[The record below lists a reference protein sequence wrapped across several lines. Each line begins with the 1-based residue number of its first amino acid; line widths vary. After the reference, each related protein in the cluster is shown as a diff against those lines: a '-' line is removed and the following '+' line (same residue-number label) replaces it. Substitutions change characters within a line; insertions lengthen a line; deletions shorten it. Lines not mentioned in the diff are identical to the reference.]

1 MKTISAVVAAVAL
14 IAAGSAMA
22 GDDLLKKD
30 GCLACHNGK
39 IGPTFKD
46 VNAKIKGDAAVVAT
60 TLEKGAKT
68 GQYAGIKMAMPPQAA
83 HKADAAALAK
93 EIASQK

>member
-1 MKTISAVVAAVAL
+1 MKTISAAVAAIAL

-30 GCLACHNGK
+30 GCMACHNGK

-46 VNAKIKGDAAVVAT
+46 VNAKIKGNAAMVTAA
-60 TLEKGAKT
+60 LQKGSKT
-68 GQYAGIKMAMPPQAA
+68 GQYAGIKMPMPPQAA
-83 HKADAAALAK
+83 HVGDAAALAK
-93 EIASQK
+93 EIATQK

>member
-1 MKTISAVVAAVAL
+1 MKAITAAVAAVAL

-22 GDDLLKKD
+22 GKLQDD
-30 GCLACHNGK
+30 GCMACHNGH

-46 VNAKIKGDAAVVAT
+46 VNAKIKGSEKIVAE
-60 TLEKGAKT
+60 TLAKGAHT
-68 GQYAGIKMAMPPQAA
+68 GQYAGIKMAMPPQPT

-93 EIASQK
+93 EIAAQK

>member
-1 MKTISAVVAAVAL
+1 MKTISAAVAAIAL

-30 GCLACHNGK
+30 GCMACHNGK

-46 VNAKIKGDAAVVAT
+46 VNAKIKGSEAIVAD
-60 TLEKGAKT
+60 TLAKGAKT
-68 GQYAGIKMAMPPQAA
+68 GQYTGIKMAMPPQPT
-83 HKADAAALAK
+83 HKGDAAALAK